1 MARQWNNTRIGRSG
15 AWMAVCL
22 LLLATSATAQL
33 RMVTY
38 NCHKEPYGM
47 GDTDW
52 PVVLQAMGD
61 EEVNGMSRP
70 IDVLAVQEVDLGSP
84 YQTQYMAQMLN
95 NIYSTSSYSYVNC
108 AYGDG
113 YNTQGYVYNTDTV
126 QLLGTAHTDIG
137 TRHAHMGKFRPVGY
151 SSSTADAYLFN
162 VHFKAYGPPHNQ
174 TRKTEA
180 RNLRTFAESVT
191 TGVSNPN
198 LLYLGDFN
206 FTEGPDPVG
215 EPGYGVML
223 EAWDTSFYM
232 YGPKSQSV
240 DPLDGAEDL
249 FTSTYSSGSPGGRLD
264 YQFPGTMLV
273 DGQGMDLVDESGS
286 GGETSYHTFG
296 IEEDPIYGYAIVPRE
311 LMGASDHLPVVADY
325 KLPSKQSTSVS
336 PSPGEVLV
344 GSNASVSVSMENV
357 APVED
362 PSDPAYQAGA
372 DDLDYQITGSVVD
385 GTVTGADL
393 VGGGATVEQVSLKT
407 DSAGIKSGTIDIASD
422 HEGAY
427 DPATGAL
434 LHTEQHNLSYTV
446 LDHANGSFND
456 AADQNQIALDFGLLE
471 VGDATGELTIDL
483 WNLVATAGYTADL
496 VIETPTADSG
506 DTLVLTL
513 LDGSGTVVAG
523 SSLEQTAQML
533 TDTAGQF
540 QAVWEIVAGDE
551 DLPGATDET
560 LTVTLTGEV
569 WLPGDFDADLD
580 VDGSDYGVWASHLGL
595 TSGATRAM
603 GDADYDGDVD
613 TDDFGIWSGNNGMGG
628 GAMASVPEPA
638 SVSLLFVSAGLL
650 LRRRRGC

>member
-1 MARQWNNTRIGRSG
+1 MARQRNRMRIGRPAG
-15 AWMAVCL
+15 WVAVGVM
-22 LLLATSATAQL
+22 LLATSATAQL

-38 NCHKEPYGM
+38 NCHGEPYGM

-52 PVVLQAMGD
+52 PVVLQAIGD
-61 EEVNGMSRP
+61 ESVNGMSRP
-70 IDVLAVQEVDLGSP
+70 IDVLAVQEVDLNSP
-84 YQTQYMAQMLN
+84 YETQYMAQMLN
-95 NIYSTSSYSYVNC
+95 NIYSTNSYSYVNC
-108 AYGDG
+108 GYGDG
-113 YNTQGYVYNTDTV
+113 YNTQGYVYNSATV

-151 SSSTADAYLFN
+151 SSSTADIYMFN

-174 TRKTEA
+174 TREDEA
-180 RNLRTFAESVT
+180 EDLRTFAESVT

-198 LLYLGDFN
+198 ILYLGDFN
-206 FTEGPDPVG
+206 FTEGPNPVG

-223 EAWDTSFYM
+223 EAWDTQLYM

-240 DPLDGAEDL
+240 DPLNGAEDL
-249 FTSTYSSGSPGGRLD
+249 YTSTYSSGAPGSRLD
-264 YQFPGTMLV
+264 YQFPGTRLV
-273 DGQGMDLVDESGS
+273 DGQGADLVDESGT
-286 GGETSYHTFG
+286 GGENSYHTFG
-296 IEEDPIYGYAIVPRE
+296 IEYDPIYGYDIEPNE
-311 LMGASDHLPVVADY
+311 LQGASDHLPVVADY
-325 KLPSKQSTSVS
+325 KLPSKQSTSVG

-372 DDLDYQITGSVVD
+372 DDLDYEITGSVVD

-393 VGGGATVEQVSLKT
+393 VGGGATVEQVPLQT
-407 DSAGIKSGTIDIASD
+407 ASAGIKSGTIDIASD

-427 DPATGAL
+427 DPDTGDL

-446 LDHANGSFND
+446 LDHANGSFD
-456 AADQNQIALDFGLLE
+456 SGADQNQIALDFGLLE
-471 VGDATGELTIDL
+471 VGDSAGELTFDL

-496 VIETPTADSG
+496 VVGTPTADSG
-506 DTLVLTL
+506 DTLSLVL
-513 LDGSGTVVAG
+513 LDGSGTVLPGG
-523 SSLEQTAQML
+523 SVEQTAQML
-533 TDTAGQF
+533 TGSAGQF
-540 QAVWEIVAGDE
+540 QAVWEIIAGDE

-569 WLPGDFDADLD
+569 WLPGDFDGDLD
-580 VDGSDYGVWASHLGL
+580 VDGDDYGVWASHLGL

-613 TDDFGIWSGNNGMGG
+613 GDDFGIWAWNNGMGG